1 MRDAVA
7 ERLGRNLRVAR
18 RRVGYSQAEL
28 GALCSLHRTEIGYIE
43 NGRRIPGAATLV
55 KLVRVLEISADDL
68 LRGIDWTVPAPTRPG
83 SFAVQ
88 GSASPSPSRHAAST
102 DHAESEGK
110 LGRSAKL
117 LPDSLR

>member
-7 ERLGRNLRVAR
+7 ERLGRNLRAAR

-28 GALCSLHRTEIGYIE
+28 GALCSLHPTEISYIE
-43 NGRRIPGAATLV
+43 NGRRTPGAATLV
-55 KLVRVLEISADDL
+55 KLVRVLKISADDL
-68 LRGIDWTVPAPTRPG
+68 LRGIDWTIPAPTRPG

-88 GSASPSPSRHAAST
+88 PPTSP
-102 DHAESEGK
+102 GK
-110 LGRSAKL
+110 PVLCRKKKL